1 MNISFSPEF
10 LLTIGIQLVSII
22 WFFASTSERVK
33 RLEADV
39 LKLWE
44 VQDEAKEKHETI
56 VRVETKL
63 DLLLDRVIPKHG

>member
-1 MNISFSPEF
+1 MNFSLSPEF

-63 DLLLDRVIPKHG
+63 DLLLDRVIPKQG

>member
-1 MNISFSPEF
+1 MSFTFSPEF
-10 LLTIGIQLVSII
+10 LLTVVIQLVSII

-44 VQDEAKEKHETI
+44 VQDEAKEKHELI
-56 VRVETKL
+56 ARIDAKL
-63 DLLLDRVIPKHG
+63 DMLIDQMALK

>member
-1 MNISFSPEF
+1 MSFSISPEF

-39 LKLWE
+39 LKLSK

-63 DLLLDRVIPKHG
+63 DLLLDRVIPKQG

>member
-1 MNISFSPEF
+1 MSFTFSPEF
-10 LLTIGIQLVSII
+10 LLTVVIQLVSII

-44 VQDEAKEKHETI
+44 VQDEAKEKHELI
-56 VRVETKL
+56 ARIDAKL
-63 DLLLDRVIPKHG
+63 DMLIDQMALKMS

>member
-1 MNISFSPEF
+1 MNISLSPEF
-10 LLTIGIQLVSII
+10 LLTIGIQIVSII

-39 LKLWE
+39 LKLSK

-63 DLLLDRVIPKHG
+63 DLLLDRVFPKQG

>member
-1 MNISFSPEF
+1 MPFSISPEF
-10 LLTIGIQLVSII
+10 LLTVVIQLITII

-39 LKLWE
+39 RKLWE

-63 DLLLDRVIPKHG
+63 DLLLDRFIPKHG

>member
-1 MNISFSPEF
+1 MSFSFSPEF
-10 LLTIGIQLVSII
+10 LLTIVIQLVSVI

-39 LKLWE
+39 LKLWK

-56 VRVETKL
+56 AKMDAKL
-63 DLLLDRVIPKHG
+63 DLLLDRFIPKQG

>member
-1 MNISFSPEF
+1 MSFSFSPEF
-10 LLTIGIQLVSII
+10 LLTVVIQLVSII

-44 VQDEAKEKHETI
+44 VQDEAKEKHELI
-56 VRVETKL
+56 ARIDAKL
-63 DLLLDRVIPKHG
+63 DMLIDQMALKMS

>member
-1 MNISFSPEF
+1 MSLSISPEF

-39 LKLWE
+39 LKLWK

-63 DLLLDRVIPKHG
+63 DLLLDRFIPKQG